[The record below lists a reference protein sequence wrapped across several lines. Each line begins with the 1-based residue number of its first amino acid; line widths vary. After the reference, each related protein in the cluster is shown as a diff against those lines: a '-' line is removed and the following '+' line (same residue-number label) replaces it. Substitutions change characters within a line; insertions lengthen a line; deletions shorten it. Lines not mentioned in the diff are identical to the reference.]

1 MKKVSF
7 LPFALT
13 AALSLQPL
21 VNGHAEE
28 ASSVLQMLGEGDTSL
43 SFRYRY
49 EFVDQDGIDKNA
61 NASTL
66 KTRLTYKSASLN
78 GLTALFEVDNVTLVG
93 NESYRTPSNGK
104 IGYPIVADPDGT
116 DVNQVS
122 LTYKSDGYR
131 AILGR
136 QRILHSGQRFVGGV
150 GWRQNEQTYDAFTL
164 SSKSLG
170 PVAIDYSYIW
180 DVNRIF
186 GPKDSAAQPKRWESD
201 SHILLAAMS
210 PAKGHSVKGYAYLL
224 DFADA
229 TANSSS
235 TYGIEYRGKF
245 DGFVLDA
252 AYATQ
257 SDYAENPV
265 SYEAD
270 YMMAQLTLP
279 LKPMSVAVGYEV
291 LGSDGGLVA
300 FKTPLATLHKFQGWG
315 DKFLGTPTNGVE
327 DTYLKFSG
335 KLGAAKL
342 ALIVHDFKADF
353 GRADLGSELDVVA
366 TYPINKTVSVQL
378 KYASYDADTHAS
390 DTEKFW
396 MTVNAKF

>member
-66 KTRLTYKSASLN
+66 KTRLTYKSASFN
-78 GLTALFEVDNVTLVG
+78 GLTALLEVDNVTLVG
-93 NESYRTPSNGK
+93 SESYRTPSNGK

-170 PVAIDYSYIW
+170 PVA
-180 DVNRIF
+180 
-186 GPKDSAAQPKRWESD
+186 
-201 SHILLAAMS
+201 
-210 PAKGHSVKGYAYLL
+210 
-224 DFADA
+224 
-229 TANSSS
+229 
-235 TYGIEYRGKF
+235 
-245 DGFVLDA
+245 
-252 AYATQ
+252 
-257 SDYAENPV
+257 
-265 SYEAD
+265 
-270 YMMAQLTLP
+270 
-279 LKPMSVAVGYEV
+279 
-291 LGSDGGLVA
+291 
-300 FKTPLATLHKFQGWG
+300 
-315 DKFLGTPTNGVE
+315 
-327 DTYLKFSG
+327 
-335 KLGAAKL
+335 
-342 ALIVHDFKADF
+342 
-353 GRADLGSELDVVA
+353 
-366 TYPINKTVSVQL
+366 
-378 KYASYDADTHAS
+378 
-390 DTEKFW
+390 
-396 MTVNAKF
+396 